1 MAMIE
6 INKRETETH
15 TLLDALLGFTN
26 QLTDI
31 LDRLGA
37 EGVDDLEAEVGTEVL
52 TLGELRERIERHLGH
67 NRP

>member
-1 MAMIE
+1 VQ
-6 INKRETETH
+6 TH

-37 EGVDDLEAEVGTEVL
+37 EGLDVLQAEVGTEVL
-52 TLGELRERIERHLGH
+52 ALGELKERIERHLGH
-67 NRP
+67 SRP

>member
-1 MAMIE
+1 MIK
-6 INKRETETH
+6 ISKRKTETH
-15 TLLDALLGFTN
+15 TLLDALLSFTN
-26 QLTDI
+26 QLTAI

-37 EGVDDLEAEVGTEVL
+37 EGLDDLQAEVGAEVL